1 MDAFRAGA
9 ALDARVALTQAPEE
23 SIVICTPFAK
33 PGHFYYNQKINCMRA
48 SGTVALGKRVYR
60 FDPSNSFG
68 TLDWGRGVWT
78 YHNTWYWRPHRRRA
92 LRLQY
97 RVWLWGHLRRP

>member
-1 MDAFRAGA
+1 
-9 ALDARVALTQAPEE
+9 
-23 SIVICTPFAK
+23 
-33 PGHFYYNQKINCMRA
+33 MRA

-78 YHNTWYWRPHRRRA
+78 YHNT
-92 LRLQY
+92 
-97 RVWLWGHLRRP
+97 